1 MPGLQETGSSQI
13 KTQELTLTLQSSGT
27 AQKRAAPHFYVGHH
41 NRIALTMF
49 KVFVSYSTHDLQNVS
64 QLQQSLAGTG
74 VEVFVAEHSVAASE
88 PLSEKISSA
97 IAGCDLFALLWS
109 ANAKASDWVPQEI
122 GKAHSLQKIILP
134 LVLDEGLALPGFISG
149 LKYLP
154 VFRDPQ
160 AAMAQAQDIV
170 LKQFQAKQAAIRQK
184 EQENARALLVL
195 GGFVLWLFSQK

>member
-1 MPGLQETGSSQI
+1 
-13 KTQELTLTLQSSGT
+13 
-27 AQKRAAPHFYVGHH
+27 
-41 NRIALTMF
+41 MF

-88 PLSEKISSA
+88 PLSARISSA
-97 IAGCDLFALLWS
+97 IAECDLFVLIWS
-109 ANAKASDWVPQEI
+109 ANAKVSDWVPQEI
-122 GKAHSLQKIILP
+122 GKAHSLQKTILP
-134 LVLDEGLALPGFISG
+134 LVLDDGLALPGFISG

-184 EQENARALLVL
+184 EQENARAILVL
-195 GGFVLWLFSQK
+195 GGLVLWLFSQK